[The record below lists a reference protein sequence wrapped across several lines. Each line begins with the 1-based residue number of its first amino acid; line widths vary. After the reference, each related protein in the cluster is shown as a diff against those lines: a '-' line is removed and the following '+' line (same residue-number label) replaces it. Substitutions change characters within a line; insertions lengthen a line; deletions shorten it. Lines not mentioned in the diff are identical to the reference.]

1 MVVQDISEQGVW
13 AARLDTGQVEVGI
26 YRSDIST
33 VPGSQA
39 SVFAPFFWPDKAAG
53 TGSRMGG
60 PRLAPPWSLI
70 HSCYHLLVLGYSAQK
85 IKKITEMRPLIN
97 LLV

>member
-1 MVVQDISEQGVW
+1 MAQDLSERGVW
-13 AARLDTGQVEVGI
+13 AAWLVRVEVGI

-53 TGSRMGG
+53 TGSSEMGG
-60 PRLAPPWSLI
+60 PRLAPP
-70 HSCYHLLVLGYSAQK
+70 
-85 IKKITEMRPLIN
+85 
-97 LLV
+97 